1 MLTSLIADLR
11 RLGNTARWSWQ
22 GWTSAWRGEKSIRQ
36 WTVVNGVST
45 ALSFAVHL
53 TPGERTLIL
62 ALGVLV
68 LVVELINTAIEETV
82 DFISTNHDPRAGRAK
97 DCGSAAVMLTAL
109 AWAVVWGVVLVG

>member
-1 MLTSLIADLR
+1 MNGL
-11 RLGNTARWSWQ
+11 
-22 GWTSAWRGEKSIRQ
+22 SA
-36 WTVVNGVST
+36 

-53 TPGERTLIL
+53 TPGERALIL

-68 LVVELINTAIEETV
+68 LVVELFNTAIEETV

-109 AWAVVWGVVLVG
+109 AWAWCWWGR